1 MRAKVDRA
9 TILQNEFDSGALTPL
24 CTVIHRIDDPGL
36 YQGEVLSD
44 GRVVGRFSVQA
55 GLREAGSQVNIDLA
69 AVRRMQRE
77 AFQVQAPGAVVF
89 FVSRGTEGLAARLR
103 RADARA
109 EDFVFDSREL
119 GENDAFTT
127 TLLQPGTYEVE
138 MQGRRERQRVLVRA
152 AARAEQQR
160 YVPPAPALLRQ
171 PGQQSRAIS
180 EVGQAQ
186 TLVFQENTG
195 TRVKVRLTQPAQ
207 EAQARGMEQ
216 RTRKIGWHKPQ

>member
-9 TILQNEFDSGALTPL
+9 TILQTQFDSGALTPL
-24 CTVIHRIDDPGL
+24 CTVIHRIDEPGL

-44 GRVVGRFSVQA
+44 DRVVGRFSVQA
-55 GLREAGSQVNIDLA
+55 GLREAGSQVNIDLS

-89 FVSRGTEGLAARLR
+89 FVSRGTQGFAARLR
-103 RADARA
+103 RADASA
-109 EDFVFDSREL
+109 GDFVFDSREL

-138 MQGRRERQRVLVRA
+138 MQGRRERQRVQVRA

-160 YVPPAPALLRQ
+160 YVPPAPTLLRA
-171 PGQQSRAIS
+171 QQSRAMS
-180 EVGQAQ
+180 ELGQAQ
-186 TLVFQENTG
+186 TLVLQENTG
-195 TRVKVRLTQPAQ
+195 PRVKVRLTQPAQ
-207 EAQARGMEQ
+207 DAQARDTQQ
-216 RTRKIGWHKPQ
+216 RPGKPRWRKPE

>member
-24 CTVIHRIDDPGL
+24 CTVIHRVDNPGL

-44 GRVVGRFSVQA
+44 GRVVGRFSVHA
-55 GLREAGSQVNIDLA
+55 GVKEAGSQVNIDLA
-69 AVRRMQRE
+69 AIRRMQRE

-138 MQGRRERQRVLVRA
+138 MQGRRERQRVQVRA
-152 AARAEQQR
+152 ARGEQER
-160 YVPPAPALLRQ
+160 YVLPAPKYLRQ
-171 PGQQSRAIS
+171 TGQQAGAVS

-195 TRVKVRLTQPAQ
+195 PRVRVRLTQPAQ
-207 EAQARGMEQ
+207 DSQARGMEQ
-216 RTRKIGWHKPQ
+216 RTRKIGWRKPE

>member
-9 TILQNEFDSGALTPL
+9 TILQNQFDSAALTPL
-24 CTVIHRIDDPGL
+24 CTVIHRIEEPDL

-44 GRVVGRFSVQA
+44 GRVLGRFSVQA
-55 GLREAGSQVNIDLA
+55 GPRDAGSQVNIDLA
-69 AVRRMQRE
+69 AVRRTQRE
-77 AFQVQAPGAVVF
+77 VFQVQAPGALVF
-89 FVSRGTEGLAARLR
+89 FVSRGTQGFAARLR

-138 MQGRRERQRVLVRA
+138 MQGRRVRQRVQVLA
-152 AARAEQQR
+152 AARGEQQR
-160 YVPPAPALLRQ
+160 YVPPAPTLLRQ
-171 PGQQSRAIS
+171 PGQESGAIS

-195 TRVKVRLTQPAQ
+195 SRVKVRLTQPAQ
-207 EAQARGMEQ
+207 PAQVRDMEQ
-216 RTRKIGWHKPQ
+216 GTRKIGWRKLQ